1 MFSKRWRRNILR
13 ILSGIIFLIIIILFI
28 GYFFPLPAFIV
39 KPIITSFV
47 TKIKP
52 TWQVEY
58 SQARIFLVQHQL
70 QLKDVRITDTTST
83 GTLTARIITFDI
95 RAYPPQIKSVIVEQ
109 PTEIGIFMPA
119 RSGERIETD
128 NPIINSLLVSP
139 RQQTTVIPSMTVSI
153 RHAGLQFYTFRQ
165 TLPGNTITFKDLNV
179 ELDLAEGKI
188 LGSGF
193 ARVSVFNTQGSLL
206 MFQATYRADKNSW
219 NVNFRTPVLE
229 FPLDRTQKRQLV
241 KIKKG
246 ALSLEISAEPSVTLV
261 LTKFNAD
268 QVTVIPEMSTLSVY
282 ELGSIQF
289 SAEILRFE
297 RTKNLIE
304 VRNLSYQDKDSFL
317 SCSGKINTEK
327 EKKNFD
333 MQISAETRSTK
344 IFKQVLE
351 KLNYPEQ
358 LQLKI
363 SPCTSLSLTGKLA
376 GTFQPLAFINY
387 DLTCLVKSLNVQL
400 PAENEITFPILRC
413 SLKNNLLEVE
423 RMSGE
428 GTFGTFIFEGRA
440 RKTLADESW
449 ELDYSTSATLSVEPM
464 MKLIKSIS
472 VAEQYFK
479 PALTNLNYRGTIS
492 ADCRGKINVSFKDKC
507 ELKILQFSA
516 RATTPDLEVAPVDKK
531 IKPFVIRG
539 TLTANETQLVLQNF
553 ESEIEGFPLN
563 LRGRIVGYRYF
574 WDSPQWEFYINGT
587 CETNTLV
594 DKLQKYVLNNFTY
607 TKPGKLNYEVH
618 IKRDKTSAQQLK
630 DTVVVTTKIDNL
642 NLQFPQLTLGISN
655 FNTKLKYTDQKITI
669 ESALAEINSIPL
681 KINGEVSSK
690 NVNLK
695 LTSSI
700 ELAKLRECLI
710 HLLEPFIMDGKT
722 DVTLRLQFQNPN
734 SQIATSKNRTDFFS
748 AELLEEYKNLYATL
762 FTCLKNPDN
771 YSEII
776 SGELNLHQNTF
787 YYWEFPQPINN
798 ITGTMHL
805 HGSRLEFQNL
815 RADCGHSTDSVHS
828 GAIYLKNGVP
838 VMEIESRLKNFYLLD
853 WTDGWRSQISSQTKI
868 EGTSTSPQPS
878 GKLAFYVVINAEGD
892 KVFIPPLIGENFK
905 TRFEYFNFTGKVPN
919 KVCFTDTKAR
929 FFGGECFLDEGI
941 INILHGDTKHSWKV
955 RVRNVNLEELA
966 TQLAKTSPGATGNFS
981 CSLTIRGEGDDLD
994 KLSGEGKF
1002 NINHSRFI
1010 NNPIFLALAES
1021 TRLPYFKDVSFADVS
1036 GEIVIANQQ
1045 VTFKNTLF
1053 ESPLMRLMAEGSVGF
1068 DEKLSGEVSLA
1079 IFSGLASNLPL
1090 IGALTGR
1097 IFQYIE
1103 SYGTYVAKLKME
1115 GTLSQPKFNAVPLS
1129 VDEIRRLPGT
1139 LLRFINRLHPF

>member
-1 MFSKRWRRNILR
+1 MFSKRWQRNIFR
-13 ILSGIIFLIIIILFI
+13 ILGGTIFLIIIILFI

-58 SQARIFLVQHQL
+58 SRARIFLVQHQL
-70 QLKDVRITDTTST
+70 KLKDVRITDTTST
-83 GTLTARIITFDI
+83 GTLTIRGVTFDI

-109 PTEIGIFMPA
+109 PSEIGIFIPA

-128 NPIINSLLVSP
+128 NPIINDLLMAP

-153 RHAGLQFYTFRQ
+153 RRADLQLFASRQ
-165 TLPGNTITFKDLNV
+165 TVPETTIKFKDLNV
-179 ELDLAEGKI
+179 ELDFAEGKI

-193 ARVSVFNTQGSLL
+193 ARVSIFNTQESLL
-206 MFQATYRADKNSW
+206 MFQTTYQADKNSW
-219 NVNFRTPVLE
+219 NVNLRTPVLE
-229 FPLDRTQKRQLV
+229 FPLESTQKQHLV

-261 LTKFNAD
+261 FTRFNAD
-268 QVTVIPEMSTLSVY
+268 QVTVIPEMTTPSVY
-282 ELGSIQF
+282 ELDNIQF
-289 SAEILRFE
+289 SAEILRLQ

-304 VRNLSYQDKDSFL
+304 VRNLSYQDKDLFL
-317 SCSGKINTEK
+317 SCSGKINTGK
-327 EKKNFD
+327 EDKKFD
-333 MQISAETRSTK
+333 IQISAETRSTK

-358 LQLKI
+358 FQLKVL
-363 SPCTSLSLTGKLA
+363 PDTSLSLTGKLA
-376 GTFQPLAFINY
+376 GTFQPLAFTDY
-387 DLTCLVKSLNVQL
+387 DLTCLVKSLSVQL

-428 GTFGTFIFEGRA
+428 GTLGTFIFEGRA
-440 RKTLADESW
+440 KKTLADENW
-449 ELDYSTSATLSVEPM
+449 KLDYSTSATLSVEPTL
-464 MKLIKSIS
+464 KLIKSIPA
-472 VAEQYFK
+472 VEQYLK
-479 PALTNLNYRGTIS
+479 PALTSLNYRGTIS
-492 ADCRGKINVSFKDKC
+492 ADCRGKINVIFKDKWK
-507 ELKILQFSA
+507 LKILQFSA
-516 RATTPDLEVAPVDKK
+516 RVTTPDLEIEVADKR
-531 IKPFVIRG
+531 IKPFIIRG

-574 WDSPQWEFYINGT
+574 WETPQWEFYINGN
-587 CETNTLV
+587 CETNRLV
-594 DKLQKYVLNNFTY
+594 DKLQKYVLNNFTH
-607 TKPGKLNYEVH
+607 TKAGKFNYEVH

-630 DTVVVTTKIDNL
+630 DTVFVTTQIDNL

-655 FNTKLKYTDQKITI
+655 CHSKLKYTDQKITI
-669 ESALAEINSIPL
+669 ESASAEINSIPL

-690 NVNLK
+690 NVNLQ

-700 ELAKLRECLI
+700 ELEKLRESLMQ
-710 HLLEPFIMDGKT
+710 LLEPFIMDGKT
-722 DVTLRLQFQNPN
+722 DVTLRLQFQNPYR
-734 SQIATSKNRTDFFS
+734 QIAISRNQ
-748 AELLEEYKNLYATL
+748 AELFSSEMLEEYKNLFGAL
-762 FTCLKNPDN
+762 LTCLKNPDN
-771 YSEII
+771 YPEII
-776 SGELNLHQNTF
+776 NGELNLHHNTF

-805 HGSRLEFQNL
+805 RGNRLEFQNL
-815 RADCGHSTDSVHS
+815 RADCGHSTDSLHS

-838 VMEIESRLKNFYLLD
+838 VMEIKSRLKNFYLLD
-853 WTDGWRSQISSQTKI
+853 WTDGWKSQNSSQTKI
-868 EGTSTSPQPS
+868 EGTSVSPQPS

-905 TRFEYFNFTGKVPN
+905 TRFEYFNFTGEVPN
-919 KVCFTDTKAR
+919 KIRFTDTKAR
-929 FFGGECFLDEGI
+929 FLGGECFLDEGI
-941 INILHGDTKHSWKV
+941 INILHGDTNHSWQV
-955 RVRNVNLEELA
+955 RVQNVNLEELA
-966 TQLAKTSPGATGNFS
+966 TRLAKTSPGATGNFS

-1002 NINHSRFI
+1002 NINQSRFI
-1010 NNPIFLALAES
+1010 NNPVFLALAEA

-1045 VTFKNTLF
+1045 VTFKNTIF

-1079 IFSGLASNLPL
+1079 IFSGLASNIPL
-1090 IGALTGR
+1090 IGSLTGR

-1103 SYGTYVAKLKME
+1103 SYGSYVAKLKMQ
-1115 GTLSQPKFNAVPLS
+1115 GTLSQPRFNPVPLS
-1129 VDEIRRLPGT
+1129 VDELRKLPST